1 MISSDRK
8 TISRLST
15 ASAQFVATSTQ
26 LKVLTQKSDDTLQ
39 ELAATQKRASTAESR
54 MKKQAERVIEMEERL
69 EKAIKDL
76 EEMRQEK
83 VLRSRKSKDA
93 LTMAKAKF
101 TRSNADGLGIS
112 LDSSEE
118 LMKLVESLMVENDSL
133 RTTSVEL
140 GDLLDVSREE
150 QSRLR
155 TEIEN
160 RQAFVETDE
169 DDSVGTHSRQR
180 TKVTR
185 PLSTEILMSPPL
197 SNFGR
202 SPSPASPQISSF
214 TRSWAPTS
222 NLGHAARASTS
233 SSTNGDGYP
242 TLGTKRRSLANG
254 SGIVPIGVRT
264 HSRKASVDVNGLSRR
279 RSNVSRTRFIPRES

>member
-1 MISSDRK
+1 M
-8 TISRLST
+8 
-15 ASAQFVATSTQ
+15 
-26 LKVLTQKSDDTLQ
+26 
-39 ELAATQKRASTAESR
+39 
-54 MKKQAERVIEMEERL
+54 EMEERL

-101 TRSNADGLGIS
+101 TRSNGDGLGIS

-118 LMKLVESLMVENDSL
+118 VMKLVESLMVENDAL

-155 TEIEN
+155 SEIEN

-169 DDSVGTHSRQR
+169 DDAAGPSSSRIRSKAGQSLGSE
-180 TKVTR
+180 VF
-185 PLSTEILMSPPL
+185 MSPSL
-197 SNFGR
+197 
-202 SPSPASPQISSF
+202 SPSPASPHVASF
-214 TRSWAPTS
+214 GRSWAPS
-222 NLGHAARASTS
+222 SSLGHVARASTS
-233 SSTNGDGYP
+233 SSTNGEGYSNNEA
-242 TLGTKRRSLANG
+242 KRRSLANG
-254 SGIVPIGVRT
+254 SGILPIGVRT
-264 HSRKASVDVNGLSRR
+264 HSRRASVDVNALGRR
-279 RSNVSRTRFIPRES
+279 RSNVSRISSSGQDNELILVR